1 MSTATLS
8 HRVGTLTPR
17 TAPPAVVRLMMAAQQ
32 ALADADATS
41 DPLERY
47 ASAHLAALRAAAA
60 VLADRARPARAR
72 PRRPTSAW
80 TLLVDAAPE
89 MTAWAGYFAAGAS
102 KRAAAEAGLRGAV
115 TESEANVL
123 RRDAGSFLAMVET
136 TLGMLALGDSVDG
149 ERGVDDDRGAD
160 SERGYG
166 RPVRGNVMAA
176 RHRRQ

>member
-17 TAPPAVVRLMMAAQQ
+17 TAPPAAVRLMMTAQQ

-60 VLADRARPARAR
+60 LLADRARPARAR

-80 TLLVDAAPE
+80 TLLVDSAPE
-89 MTAWAGYFAAGAS
+89 MAAWAGYFAAGAS

-123 RRDAGSFLAMVET
+123 RRDAGSFVAMVET
-136 TLGMLALGDSVDG
+136 TLGMLALGESVDSRPGVDG
-149 ERGVDDDRGAD
+149 EPGTDD
-160 SERGYG
+160 G
-166 RPVRGNVMAA
+166 RARARTVGGNVMAA